1 MKSWRL
7 VAYLCLLLGVSVPSA
22 QAALAGEDD
31 EARRAILDLRQ
42 KMEIHR
48 EAQSQAIKQALQTSL
63 DQSQKQFEALRK
75 QFEALR
81 KQFEAVSKQV
91 EADINQS
98 KQENRQALLLLQ
110 AQIESLKQDTA
121 NFQGEREQLLREI
134 SLLQRAQKNINAEI
148 EGRFQKIQAQL
159 AKQDAPPPSPP
170 VNEEAPKSIK
180 VNVQVDGFEF
190 LAEPEEK
197 RDFEAAFVLFRKG
210 DFAAAAKEFA
220 QFVRVYSNSG
230 YKPSALYWLGSAKFA
245 RRDFNDAITQLKGL
259 VNDFPTHTRAAEA
272 LLTVGNAQLEIKQ
285 PKEARKTF
293 NDLIKIYP
301 TSEAAAA
308 AKDRLTQIK

>member
-1 MKSWRL
+1 MKSWRF
-7 VAYLCLLLGVSVPSA
+7 VAYLCLLGVSVPSA
-22 QAALAGEDD
+22 QADFFEDE

-48 EAQSQAIKQALQTSL
+48 QAQSQATEQALQKSL
-63 DQSQKQFEALRK
+63 DQSQKQFEV
-75 QFEALR
+75 LR

>member
-7 VAYLCLLLGVSVPSA
+7 VAYLCLLGVSVPSA
-22 QAALAGEDD
+22 QAALFEDE

-42 KMEIHR
+42 KVEIHR
-48 EAQSQAIKQALQTSL
+48 QAQSQATEQALQKSL
-63 DQSQKQFEALRK
+63 DQSQKQFEDLRK
-75 QFEALR
+75 QF
-81 KQFEAVSKQV
+81 QAVSKQV

>member
-7 VAYLCLLLGVSVPSA
+7 AASLCLWAILTPTA
-22 QAALAGEDD
+22 QAALFEDE

-42 KMEIHR
+42 RLENQR
-48 EAQSQAIKQALQTSL
+48 QTQLQSSEQTLQKALE
-63 DQSQKQFEALRK
+63 QSQKQNESLR
-75 QFEALR
+75 
-81 KQFEAVSKQV
+81 KQV

-98 KQENRQALLLLQ
+98 KQDNRQAVLQLQ
-110 AQIESLKQDTA
+110 AQIEALKQDIA
-121 NFQGEREQLLREI
+121 SLRGEREQLLREI
-134 SLLQRAQKNINAEI
+134 SLLQRAQKDTNVDI
-148 EGRFQKIQAQL
+148 EERFQKMNSQVG
-159 AKQDAPPPSPP
+159 KQEPPATK
-170 VNEEAPKSIK
+170 EEAPKSSK

-220 QFVRVYSNSG
+220 QFVKVYSASG
-230 YKPSALYWLGSAKFA
+230 YKPSALYWLGSARFA
-245 RRDFNDAITQLKGL
+245 RRDFNEAIAQLKGL
-259 VNDFPTHTRAAEA
+259 ANDFPNHARTPEA

-293 NDLIKIYP
+293 NELLKLYP
-301 TSEAAAA
+301 TTEAAAA
-308 AKDRLTQIK
+308 AKDRLAQIK

>member
-7 VAYLCLLLGVSVPSA
+7 VSYLCLLLGVSVPSA

-63 DQSQKQFEALRK
+63 DQSQK